1 MLATKAPWL
10 LALCGENTSR
20 VIFCQFS
27 SVGNQTELPHVTVIG
42 LNHPHMPPHPTH
54 YKQLL
59 LALTLK
65 ILRPLPKSLLALH
78 WALMSEVTLTDT
90 TLWVLCSSD
99 LLTTSYHSC
108 TDTHSWSGYCLH
120 VWSEKKNLYHN
131 ISKNIWLDKFNCF
144 CQEMTSPRTHIEIV
158 TCRNKNKWYKADV
171 YVFLI
176 ANRAAPLPAATR
188 KYWVVKVSR
197 PVHTKIS

>member
-120 VWSEKKNLYHN
+120 VWSEKFKGGG
-131 ISKNIWLDKFNCF
+131 KK
-144 CQEMTSPRTHIEIV
+144 TSSITLV
-158 TCRNKNKWYKADV
+158 
-171 YVFLI
+171 
-176 ANRAAPLPAATR
+176 
-188 KYWVVKVSR
+188 
-197 PVHTKIS
+197 KISDLTNSTAFARKWRVQEPILK